1 MSSKITGTA
10 AGVPFVAF
18 GPDTESASRAP
29 VVIAWHLMAPPRSEA
44 ALAAALP
51 LDGLDAWRIYLGLPM
66 HGARSPE
73 GGFGALMQL
82 AAEDAV
88 LKVHGPVATQAA
100 EEFAPA
106 LAELRRQLDLRDGPV
121 GLVGGSI
128 GGAVAQLVLTDAA
141 PTAGI
146 TVSAAVLVSP
156 VTRLDAMVEAAGRQF
171 GMTYPWTPPARA
183 VADRLDFVARA
194 DDFVKAGQPAVQI
207 IVGADDDREGF
218 EAPATQLR
226 DALSERYDD
235 PSRVE
240 LRVVAGMG
248 HGLAEEPGLEP
259 APQTPEA
266 KIVDGFAV
274 SWLARYLT

>member
-1 MSSKITGTA
+1 MSTAITGTA
-10 AGVPFVAF
+10 AGVPFIALR
-18 GPDTESASRAP
+18 PDTKSPSRAP
-29 VVIAWHLMAPPRSEA
+29 VVIAWHLMAPPRSEG

-73 GGFGALMQL
+73 GGFGALMRL

-88 LKVHGPVATQAA
+88 LKVHGPVAIQAA
-100 EEFAPA
+100 EEFPAA

-128 GGAVAQLVLTDAA
+128 GAAVAQLVLTQAA
-141 PTAGI
+141 PSAGI
-146 TVSAAVLVSP
+146 TVPAAVLISPITRLSAAV
-156 VTRLDAMVEAAGRQF
+156 EAIGRSF
-171 GMTYPWTPPARA
+171 GMAYSWTPQARA

-218 EAPATQLR
+218 EEPATLLR
-226 DALSERYDD
+226 DALSQRYED

-248 HGLAEEPGLEP
+248 HGLAEEPGPEP
-259 APQTPEA
+259 ASQTREA
-266 KIVDGFAV
+266 KIVDEYAV
-274 SWLARYLT
+274 SWLAHFLT